1 MRRRLPHNPL
11 RILNGSPALTDALG
25 VATWWLTA
33 TALICVAVVLA
44 RRLPRA
50 SSISRRAT
58 VPILISVMAVAAPLA
73 AAAVARASG
82 ASAVTLER
90 LGTIW
95 AVTVLAVPCA
105 FLAAMVGARVFAGGA
120 LERLVARLSVGASD
134 VSVRGILAEALGD
147 PSLTVAFR
155 RSQHD
160 ELVDAGGRVVP
171 APVATPSRS
180 VTAVRRDGAPLA
192 VIVHDSAL
200 DVEPGLVSS
209 AGGAALMMLENER
222 LEADLHASA
231 ADLRAS
237 RARLARAADAGRRE
251 IERDLHDGAQ
261 QRLVALRMKLADAEA
276 HAACDDDR
284 QSLVELGADTEATLE
299 ELRNLARGVYPALLA
314 EHGLARALASVADS
328 APLPVRVDA
337 TALGRLPPEIE
348 ATIYFCCLEAIQ
360 NTAKHAGPAQR

>member
-1 MRRRLPHNPL
+1 M
-11 RILNGSPALTDALG
+11 LG
-25 VATWWLTA
+25 A
-33 TALICVAVVLA
+33 TALIGVGLVLA

-58 VPILISVMAVAAPLA
+58 VPILISATSVAVPLG

-82 ASAVTLER
+82 ASPVTLER
-90 LGTIW
+90 LGAIW

-120 LERLVARLSVGASD
+120 LERLVARLCAGASD
-134 VSVRGILAEALGD
+134 VSVRGILADALGD

-160 ELVDAGGRVVP
+160 ELVDSGGRVVP

-209 AGGAALMMLENER
+209 AGGAALMMLENVR
-222 LEADLHASA
+222 LEPSWAP
-231 ADLRAS
+231 R
-237 RARLARAADAGRRE
+237 RRPARLACASRPRR
-251 IERDLHDGAQ
+251 
-261 QRLVALRMKLADAEA
+261 
-276 HAACDDDR
+276 
-284 QSLVELGADTEATLE
+284 
-299 ELRNLARGVYPALLA
+299 
-314 EHGLARALASVADS
+314 
-328 APLPVRVDA
+328 
-337 TALGRLPPEIE
+337 
-348 ATIYFCCLEAIQ
+348 
-360 NTAKHAGPAQR
+360 